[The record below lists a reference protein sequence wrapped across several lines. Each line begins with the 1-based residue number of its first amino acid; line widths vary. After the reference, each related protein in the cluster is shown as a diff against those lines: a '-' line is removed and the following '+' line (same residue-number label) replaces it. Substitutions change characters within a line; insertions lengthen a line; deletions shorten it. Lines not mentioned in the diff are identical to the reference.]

1 MTRVRQRSDSKRKF
15 LLQGG
20 VGVALMVASIIGVA
34 TLLNQGTQ
42 TRSVAVSKADV
53 PSGTRAD
60 LLDVEFV
67 EVPDSV
73 PTLPS
78 FARDDLDAL
87 ADMVLTRPLRPGDLI
102 SSQDFSLPEN
112 VDLAGITLDL
122 SIGQPEWLA
131 AGQRVTLWVA
141 PPASENS
148 FSAPFVLSSNVLINS
163 VNRDDGFASDGAIRQ
178 VDVLVLHQD
187 VPGVVHA
194 LANKYFLYLVPEG

>member
-1 MTRVRQRSDSKRKF
+1 MTRVRQRSDSMRKF

-20 VGVALMVASIIGVA
+20 VGVALMVGSIIGVA

-53 PSGTRAD
+53 PSETRAD

-122 SIGQPEWLA
+122 SIGQPGWLA

-178 VDVLVLHQD
+178 VDVLVLQQD

>member
-1 MTRVRQRSDSKRKF
+1 MRKF
-15 LLQGG
+15 LVQGG
-20 VGVALMVASIIGVA
+20 VGVALMVGSIIGVA
-34 TLLNQGTQ
+34 TLLDQGTQ

-53 PSGTRAD
+53 PSETRAD